1 MCSQQT
7 LNLQCSAALKMD
19 TVQATAT
26 QQISGFS
33 FFFLKQDTVLT
44 QMVERISVPVG
55 FVSKP
60 SVVRGGRAAMCVL
73 RLASAKEL
81 QKKGVETSNKSLKPD
96 SETPTSQCSSSTEES
111 KDLKQQ

>member
-1 MCSQQT
+1 
-7 LNLQCSAALKMD
+7 
-19 TVQATAT
+19 
-26 QQISGFS
+26 
-33 FFFLKQDTVLT
+33 
-44 QMVERISVPVG
+44 MVERISVPVG

-81 QKKGVETSNKSLKPD
+81 QKKGAETSKNLKPD
-96 SETPTSQCSSSTEES
+96 SETPASLRNSSTKDS